1 MVGVNTSCE
10 LLKGETMATLPNL
23 NWTQYKQTLADAYK
37 PRPSIQYV
45 LPGVFALPS
54 LNFVY
59 GSPGCLK
66 SFLIADLAL
75 CVVTGKPWLESIQGK
90 QSNIKPFPVLQ
101 GKVIWI
107 DQDNGG
113 NRTANRFEA
122 LGKAYG
128 ASPAANLEY
137 YSMPQPL
144 LDASKTG
151 HVIDLISLTSGSKMI
166 VIDNLATISGG
177 RDENSSE
184 MMEVMSNLRLLSER
198 TGAVVII
205 IHHSRK
211 ETGYKGKQGD
221 NLRGFSGIR
230 GAIDT
235 GLYVDREPASDSITV
250 TAEKA
255 RDMSIPTFGAMFTYT
270 HKAGCNDLET
280 ARFFGEE
287 TAKGNTTADI
297 QNEIIQV
304 LTVAG
309 KPLSQTQVAKI
320 VNANLGIGINKIRG
334 ILSSMGMTGIIKMST
349 KNNGSGYE
357 YSIP

>member
-1 MVGVNTSCE
+1 
-10 LLKGETMATLPNL
+10 MATLSNL
-23 NWTQYKQTLADAYK
+23 NWAQYKQTLVDAYK
-37 PRPSIQYV
+37 PRPPIQYV

-66 SFLIADLAL
+66 SFLIADLSM
-75 CVVTGKPWLESIQGK
+75 CVVTGKPWLESV
-90 QSNIKPFPVLQ
+90 QSQQTQLIPTKMRIKPFPVLQ
-101 GKVIWI
+101 GRVTWI

-128 ASPAANLEY
+128 ASPTANLEY

-151 HVIDLISLTSGSKMI
+151 HIIDLIALTSGSKMI

-184 MMEVMSNLRLLSER
+184 MMGVMSNLRLLSER

-211 ETGYKGKQGD
+211 ETSYKGKQGD

-235 GLYVDREPASDSITV
+235 GLYVGREPASDSVTI

-255 RDMSIPTFGAMFTYT
+255 RDMSIPTFGALFTYT
-270 HKAGCNDLET
+270 HKGNCNDLET

-287 TAKGNTTADI
+287 TVKGNTTADI
-297 QNEIIQV
+297 QNEIIEV
-304 LTVAG
+304 LTIVG
-309 KPLSQTQVAKI
+309 KPLSQAQVTKI
-320 VNANLGIGINKIRG
+320 VNTNLGVGINKIRG
-334 ILSSMGMTGIIKMST
+334 ILSSMGMTGIIKMKAKSIG
-349 KNNGSGYE
+349 NGYE
-357 YSIP
+357 YSI